1 MSEGLDNRKARLRRR
16 KRLRRVAFFI
26 AVPIGIIVASVWVL
40 MAAYVWGKVPFLRNP
55 GPGMGFWW
63 AVAWSFATWV
73 VAAIVLVS
81 STKRLYQRLHRT
93 FIGDPLYDDLED

>member
-1 MSEGLDNRKARLRRR
+1 MSEGLEDRDARLRRR
-16 KRLRRVAFFI
+16 RRLRRVAFFI
-26 AVPIGIIVASVWVL
+26 AVPIGIIAASVWAL
-40 MAAYVWGKVPFLRNP
+40 MAAYVWEKLPFLRNP

-73 VAAIVLVS
+73 VAVVVLVS
-81 STKRLYQRLHRT
+81 STKRAYQRLGRI